1 MQDKTNAVIVFE
13 RGSDRNK
20 DRKENKYIEKMMM
33 MIWFRGPQPSA
44 PFKDHKSRFAN
55 DSFASKE
62 DDGRRRGGC
71 QSLARP
77 SPLVLD
83 RIIIIFARLVA
94 SVGGGCAPP
103 PPARRNFH
111 R

>member
-1 MQDKTNAVIVFE
+1 
-13 RGSDRNK
+13 
-20 DRKENKYIEKMMM
+20 MMM

-44 PFKDHKSRFAN
+44 PFKEQKYQFAN

-71 QSLARP
+71 QSRARP

-94 SVGGGCAPP
+94 SVGGGV
-103 PPARRNFH
+103 RRRRRHAETSTDRDNDANTH
-111 R
+111 